1 MSDID
6 RSPIRLSDLPSEEL
20 DRRAR
25 AHVNGFFEELRGV
38 GEHVR
43 TEWNPLKLAV
53 KHPLATAAVV
63 GAAGFAVA
71 RLLRGKRRQ
80 TRGSEA
86 GQEAIR
92 AAEPIGRTV
101 GRTLLAGLAGT
112 AATAIPEL
120 LMAYLR
126 RRGGTGGPDGPNT

>member
-25 AHVNGFFEELRGV
+25 AHVDGFFDELRGM

-53 KHPLATAAVV
+53 KHPLATATVV
-63 GAAGFAVA
+63 GVAGFAVA

-80 TRGSEA
+80 AHGGAAA
-86 GQEAIR
+86 GPES
-92 AAEPIGRTV
+92 V
-101 GRTLLAGLAGT
+101 GRTLLSGLAG
-112 AATAIPEL
+112 AATVLPEL
-120 LMAYLR
+120 LMAYLQ
-126 RRGGTGGPDGPNT
+126 RRGRTGGSGGSDGPDA

>member
-1 MSDID
+1 MSAID
-6 RSPIRLSDLPSEEL
+6 PAPTHLSDLPPEEL
-20 DRRAR
+20 ERRAH
-25 AHVNGFFEELRGV
+25 AHVDGFFDELRGV

-43 TEWNPLKLAV
+43 TEWNPLKLAG
-53 KHPLATAAVV
+53 KHPLATVAVV
-63 GAAGFAVA
+63 GVAGLAAA
-71 RLLRGKRRQ
+71 RLLRGKSRLA
-80 TRGSEA
+80 RGTSA
-86 GQEAIR
+86 GLEAIR

-126 RRGGTGGPDGPNT
+126 RRGRHEA